1 LTGGTRAL
9 IPSHERNCFQS
20 VGRYP
25 GSNHALPSRR
35 GAIGDETPSQAMTTP
50 STRSSTSGEPRKLT
64 KPHEVQQLPLYC
76 CPHFLANGEDSSLIR
91 EWKHLRLPCLS
102 TRSHIIG
109 TSTDVQQLVLYLHL
123 HHLSNRKCKANKFTG
138 VQHYALRLHPPP
150 LPNRPSK
157 VMASA
162 SPICGLVK
170 TRTMMGLLCLHPQA
184 LVTFLLSSWL
194 IRASLLTP
202 LAVIANPPLHLT
214 TSRRM

>member
-1 LTGGTRAL
+1 MIL
-9 IPSHERNCFQS
+9 SHKRTYFQF
-20 VGRYP
+20 VGKYQ
-25 GSNHALPSRR
+25 GSNLALARRR
-35 GAIGDETPSQAMTTP
+35 GAVGDKTPSQAMTML
-50 STRSSTSGEPRKLT
+50 STKSSSSGEPCKLSKT
-64 KPHEVQQLPLYC
+64 HEVQQLPLC
-76 CPHFLANGEDSSLIR
+76 H
-91 EWKHLRLPCLS
+91 RLPCQS
-102 TRSHIIG
+102 TRLHIIG
-109 TSTDVQQLVLYLHL
+109 TSTDIQQLVLYLHL
-123 HHLSNRKCKANKFTG
+123 HRLSNRKCKANKFTG

>member
-1 LTGGTRAL
+1 MIL
-9 IPSHERNCFQS
+9 SHKRTYFQF
-20 VGRYP
+20 VGKYQ
-25 GSNHALPSRR
+25 GSNLAHASRR
-35 GAIGDETPSQAMTTP
+35 GAISDKTVSQAMTML
-50 STRSSTSGEPRKLT
+50 STKSSSSGEPCKLS
-64 KPHEVQQLPLYC
+64 KMHEVQQLPLC
-76 CPHFLANGEDSSLIR
+76 R
-91 EWKHLRLPCLS
+91 RLPCQS

-123 HHLSNRKCKANKFTG
+123 HRLSNRKCKANKFTG

-184 LVTFLLSSWL
+184 LVAFLLSSWL
-194 IRASLLTP
+194 VRASLLTP

-214 TSRRM
+214 ASRRT

>member
-1 LTGGTRAL
+1 L
-9 IPSHERNCFQS
+9 ILSHKRTYFQF
-20 VGRYP
+20 VGKYQ
-25 GSNHALPSRR
+25 GSNLALARRR
-35 GAIGDETPSQAMTTP
+35 GAVGDKTPSQAMTML
-50 STRSSTSGEPRKLT
+50 STKSSSSGEPCKLSKT
-64 KPHEVQQLPLYC
+64 HEVQQLPLC
-76 CPHFLANGEDSSLIR
+76 R
-91 EWKHLRLPCLS
+91 RLPCQS
-102 TRSHIIG
+102 TRSHIIS
-109 TSTDVQQLVLYLHL
+109 TSTDIQQLVLYLHL
-123 HHLSNRKCKANKFTG
+123 HRLSNRKCKANKFTG